1 MGRMM
6 YEKKSMLKDEFHLAI
21 RKLIKKHNTQ
31 FKVNDELVRG
41 TFTIKNVRG
50 YLLFEGSG
58 VIGYEVDLIFKGS
71 IYHTGLLLIKGMGIV
86 NHKKYLSLRPR
97 NKSWCIRH
105 LERLCI
111 GICKHHLPIYGIPNH
126 SGAAINVIWE
136 KG

>member
-6 YEKKSMLKDEFHLAI
+6 YEKKSMLKDEYHLAV

-31 FKVNDELVRG
+31 FKVNDKLVRG

-71 IYHTGLLLIKGMGIV
+71 IYHTALSIKGIV

-97 NKSWCIRH
+97 NKSWCIRQ
-105 LERLCI
+105 LERLCED
-111 GICKHHLPIYGIPNH
+111 ICKHHLPIYGIPSH
-126 SGAAINVIWE
+126 WGAAINVKWE